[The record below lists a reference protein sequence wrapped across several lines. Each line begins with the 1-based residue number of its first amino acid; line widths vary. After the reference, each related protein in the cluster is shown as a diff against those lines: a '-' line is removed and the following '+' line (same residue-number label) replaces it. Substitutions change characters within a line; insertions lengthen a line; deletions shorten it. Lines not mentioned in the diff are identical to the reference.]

1 VAAAAAAAAASPA
14 AGNANGNGNGNAN
27 GSVTVGVQ
35 QQYAQYLDGP
45 GGAYC
50 LIEQVSSLLLEY
62 PFTYLPP
69 GRAGGRLLSDRAGE
83 TRRSVRG
90 TGGGGGGPE
99 RAVEIAVERAVGGV
113 VREGPLPHLAG
124 GRRAANLETERRAA
138 RKEMGL
144 FMVCHLSPAADLVT
158 FRSALRTDQ
167 PAVAMPRPISRDVPS
182 IAPSPHLRRTS
193 IARRR
198 TSIADRGAAAAPTLP
213 RHHCARPRLPRG
225 R

>member
-1 VAAAAAAAAASPA
+1 MRSISVTSPPVAAAAAAAAASPA

-90 TGGGGGGPE
+90 TGGG
-99 RAVEIAVERAVGGV
+99 VGV
-113 VREGPLPHLAG
+113 QKEPLKWPLKEPLG
-124 GRRAANLETERRAA
+124 EWYGRVHCLILQVGD
-138 RKEMGL
+138 GL
-144 FMVCHLSPAADLVT
+144 QT
-158 FRSALRTDQ
+158 
-167 PAVAMPRPISRDVPS
+167 
-182 IAPSPHLRRTS
+182 
-193 IARRR
+193 
-198 TSIADRGAAAAPTLP
+198 
-213 RHHCARPRLPRG
+213 
-225 R
+225 